1 MSPKIFNH
9 STHSILL
16 HIKGHRSGKRQLAV
30 LKLTPGSGFILE
42 PCFLLPKTYLPDRP
56 VRCLWWGML
65 LLTTACFF
73 VKSWGSVCGVHSRV
87 MSQIRENSLSD
98 VTWCCFF
105 SLNKPAYKEVK
116 FVLLRNQLSQHPWNI
131 SLHLIGVSQTDLS
144 PRLVSLCDIK
154 SWFCY
159 SEHAHVVK
167 SCNKRQY

>member
-1 MSPKIFNH
+1 MVRGNSLSSNW
-9 STHSILL
+9 
-16 HIKGHRSGKRQLAV
+16 HRG
-30 LKLTPGSGFILE
+30 PGSFLNHVFFYRRLICLIGLSDASGE
-42 PCFLLPKTYLPDRP
+42 ECCFLPLP
-56 VRCLWWGML
+56 VFLWNRGDQSAVF
-65 LLTTACFF
+65 TA
-73 VKSWGSVCGVHSRV
+73 GYRTIV
-87 MSQIRENSLSD
+87 MSRIRENSLSH